1 MTVDKNE
8 KMKDEQRMNEIS
20 SLSDIY
26 ESLFEDQEILVIPV
40 RMKEERLFIPTDDE
54 EFAILGADY
63 FFIDSPLML
72 FAPKLVMEAWFF
84 AGRTQPGKV
93 LPIEVHV
100 PVDLESQHGG
110 VPIRRM
116 KFITEK
122 EYAEMVSDIQE
133 GRVSKYRTK

>member
-1 MTVDKNE
+1 MSE
-8 KMKDEQRMNEIS
+8 LDEIYQ
-20 SLSDIY
+20 SLA
-26 ESLFEDQEILVIPV
+26 EEQEILVIPV
-40 RMKEERLFIPTDDE
+40 RMKEERLRIPSDDE

-84 AGRTQPGKV
+84 AGRTQPEKD

-110 VPIRRM
+110 VPIMRM
-116 KFITEK
+116 KFITEQ
-122 EYAEMVSDIQE
+122 EYAEMVSEIQGGQITTYISE
-133 GRVSKYRTK
+133 KD

>member
-1 MTVDKNE
+1 MSE
-8 KMKDEQRMNEIS
+8 LDELYQ
-20 SLSDIY
+20 
-26 ESLFEDQEILVIPV
+26 SLFEEQEIVVLPV

-63 FFIDSPLML
+63 FLIDSPMML

-84 AGRTQPGKV
+84 AGRAQQRKD

-100 PVDLESQHGG
+100 PVDLLSQHGG

-116 KFITEK
+116 KFISEQ
-122 EYAEMVSDIQE
+122 EYSEMVSKIQSGQITTYITE
-133 GRVSKYRTK
+133 GD

>member
-1 MTVDKNE
+1 MSE
-8 KMKDEQRMNEIS
+8 LGEI
-20 SLSDIY
+20 Y
-26 ESLFEDQEILVIPV
+26 QSLFEEQEILVIPV
-40 RMKEERLFIPTDDE
+40 RMKEERLFIPSDDE

-63 FFIDSPLML
+63 FFVDSPLML

-84 AGRTQPGKV
+84 AGRTQPGKD

-116 KFITEK
+116 KFITEQ
-122 EYAEMVSDIQE
+122 EYSEMVSEIQS
-133 GRVSKYRTK
+133 GQITTYTTTKD